1 MSKLSQIIAENELSS
16 LLTKNYMGLE
26 LEEHRL
32 LKDGRISRYPYPAEF
47 LSRRHNPYLKT
58 DFADNML
65 EISGTPTLGTDANL
79 ANLEMLQQLVTAHL
93 QADEIIWPL
102 SIAPAFSKDDLD
114 FAGSFN
120 TRFWMAEYHDYLQQ
134 KYGTAREIFTGVHI
148 NYSINQTLVQSLW
161 DHGFN
166 EDFATLADFK
176 NALNFK
182 LAQSFV
188 LWRWL
193 FTYFFGA
200 SPIAGNLPSNLPR
213 DLRFPVR
220 SLRSSSYGYANQK
233 GEEITYDSFE
243 EQLAQ
248 LKERIDQHQFFSMH
262 EFYGPVRLKGR
273 GDSLADLQNNGTERL
288 EFRSFDL
295 NPFAPARVSPAS
307 LNFLELFLIN
317 ALLQPLP
324 EKPAEQLK
332 LAAQRNEQIALQHP
346 AEVFAWVKPLAA
358 PLIKQLRA
366 TTAQLDL
373 PDKYAKSLDLAEQRL
388 ENPKLTLSGQ
398 LLDHISPQGDLL
410 EFGLTTAL
418 ADRKRIA
425 EYTETLAA
433 LKGKCSASLQSLIR
447 QAVELGIK
455 VRLDQRHLHLQL
467 KEHEEI
473 FPIHVTFDY
482 QIGPREYLLSLFP
495 EVLKIN
501 NDQQ

>member
-79 ANLEMLQQLVTAHL
+79 ANLEMLQQLVTDHL

-120 TRFWMAEYHDYLQQ
+120 TRFWMVEYHDYLQQ
-134 KYGTAREIFTGVHI
+134 KYGTAREIFTGVHV

-248 LKERIDQHQFFSMH
+248 LKERIDQ
-262 EFYGPVRLKGR
+262 
-273 GDSLADLQNNGTERL
+273 
-288 EFRSFDL
+288 
-295 NPFAPARVSPAS
+295 
-307 LNFLELFLIN
+307 
-317 ALLQPLP
+317 
-324 EKPAEQLK
+324 
-332 LAAQRNEQIALQHP
+332 
-346 AEVFAWVKPLAA
+346 
-358 PLIKQLRA
+358 
-366 TTAQLDL
+366 
-373 PDKYAKSLDLAEQRL
+373 
-388 ENPKLTLSGQ
+388 
-398 LLDHISPQGDLL
+398 
-410 EFGLTTAL
+410 
-418 ADRKRIA
+418 
-425 EYTETLAA
+425 
-433 LKGKCSASLQSLIR
+433 
-447 QAVELGIK
+447 
-455 VRLDQRHLHLQL
+455 RHLHLQL

>member
-1 MSKLSQIIAENELSS
+1 MSKLSQIITENDLSD
-16 LLTKNYMGLE
+16 LLKQSYMGLE
-26 LEEHRL
+26 LEESRL
-32 LKDGRISRYPYPAEF
+32 LKDGHISRYPYPADF

-65 EISGTPTLGTDANL
+65 ELAGTPTQGTNENL
-79 ANLEMLQQLVTAHL
+79 ANLEMLQQLVTDHL

-102 SIAPAFSKDDLD
+102 SIAPVFSKNDLD

-120 TRFWMAEYHDYLQQ
+120 TRFWMAEYHDHLQQ
-134 KYGTAREIFTGVHI
+134 KYGTAREIFTGVHV

-200 SPIAGNLPSNLPR
+200 SPVAGNLPSNLPQ
-213 DLRFPVR
+213 DLLLPVR
-220 SLRSSSYGYANQK
+220 SLRSSSYGYANLK
-233 GEEITYDSFE
+233 DETITYDSFE

-248 LKERIDQHQFFSMH
+248 LEERIDHHQFFSPH

-273 GDSLADLQNNGTERL
+273 GDSLDDLRKNGAERL

-295 NPFAPARVSPAS
+295 DPFSPARVSPAA

-324 EKPAEQLK
+324 EKLSEQLR
-332 LAAQRNEQIALQHP
+332 LADQRNEQIALQHP
-346 AEVFAWVKPLAA
+346 AEMFAWVKTLATPL
-358 PLIKQLRA
+358 LEQMHA
-366 TTAQLDL
+366 TASELAL
-373 PDKYAKSLDLAEQRL
+373 PDKYAKSLKLAEQRL
-388 ENPKLTLSGQ
+388 ENPQLTLSGQ

-410 EFGLTTAL
+410 EFGLATAI
-418 ADRKRIA
+418 ADRKRIT
-425 EYTETLAA
+425 EYTEPLAA
-433 LKGKCSASLQSLIR
+433 LKGKCSASLQSLLR
-447 QAVELGIK
+447 EAVELGIK
-455 VRLDQRHLHLQL
+455 VRLDQRHLHLKL
-467 KEHEEI
+467 KDHEEI

-482 QIGPREYLLSLFP
+482 QIGPREYLLSIFP
-495 EVLKIN
+495 EVLEIN
-501 NDQQ
+501 NDEY